1 MKKVAY
7 NNKYG
12 GFGISHAVLDRM
24 IELGHSDAILK
35 KKELDLLQSKHDCHW
50 KTVYLEDPKPAIKRH
65 DPILIQAIEELGDS
79 ANGECASIKIE
90 EMNDNDH
97 YQIKEYDGKETL
109 KILNLYCD
117 CC

>member
-24 IELGHSDAILK
+24 IELGHDGASLK
-35 KKELDLLQSKHDCHW
+35 KKEMQLEGSHGQD
-50 KTVYLEDPKPAIKRH
+50 TVYLEYPKPIIKRH
-65 DPILIQAIEELGDS
+65 DPILIQAIEELGDK
-79 ANGECASIKIE
+79 ANGQCASIRIE